1 MSTNYL
7 IQLFLN
13 PFFVLKII
21 TLIMMFVFIIFILVV
36 LNQVRSVSGTISQPK
51 TPFVTAIGIIIL
63 LAAISLF
70 LTSLAIL

>member
-51 TPFVTAIGIIIL
+51 TPFVTQLAL
-63 LAAISLF
+63 LFF
-70 LTSLAIL
+70 LLQFRFF